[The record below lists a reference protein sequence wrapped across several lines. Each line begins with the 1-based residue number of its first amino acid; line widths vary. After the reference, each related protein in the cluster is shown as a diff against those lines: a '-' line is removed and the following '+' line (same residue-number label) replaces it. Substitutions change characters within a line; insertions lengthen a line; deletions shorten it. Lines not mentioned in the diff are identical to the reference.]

1 VLIFQPTV
9 NCRASNNR
17 SKQYQNRVMS
27 AGKNAELGSVYVY
40 IGVCG
45 GV

>member
-1 VLIFQPTV
+1 
-9 NCRASNNR
+9 
-17 SKQYQNRVMS
+17 MS
-27 AGKNAELGSVYVY
+27 AGKNAQLGSVYVY